1 MELYRVRRIGEA
13 DFGCE
18 ELPEGAPVLC
28 EVELEGLPGTDEAG
42 SAAAVL
48 APDAGLA
55 AQGIAEG
62 DVVLQSGD
70 SLQKGRPIRTSA
82 LIGLGALGILFGRK
96 MPGVQ
101 VVADEA
107 RAARYAAQPT
117 LCNGEACR
125 FAYCAPE
132 AGEPVDLIL
141 VAVKATGLDA
151 AIRDIAAFVG
161 PDTVIL
167 SVLNGITSEER
178 LDAAYPGHVLWSV
191 AIGMDAN
198 RSGRNL
204 IFQSPGK
211 IQFGERDG
219 SGTPRVAAVAQYL
232 TACGIENE
240 PCTDIL
246 YKQWHK
252 LMINVGLNQ
261 ASAAFGMT
269 YGGLAQDNAQ
279 RALMLSAMQE
289 VIRLANAEG
298 VPLPPD
304 DDVQWLAAPFPA
316 GQQAQH
322 GPGCGRPTPHRGGGV
337 FGGGPASVGQT
348 RPAHPGQRFLL
359 PGHPGHRG
367 RLGPELRPA
376 RARPGWGEPTDL
388 HRCTRKEPVL

>member
-48 APDAGLA
+48 APDASLA
-55 AQGIAEG
+55 VQGIAEG
-62 DVVLQSGD
+62 DVVLRSGD

-178 LDAAYPGHVLWSV
+178 LNAAYPGHVLWSV

-219 SGTPRVAAVAQYL
+219 SVTPRVAAVAQYL

-304 DDVQWLAAPFPA
+304 DDVRWLAGAIPRFRPDSKPSM
-316 GQQAQH
+316 GQDVDAR
-322 GPGCGRPTPHRGGGV
+322 RPTEVEEFSGV
-337 FGGGPASVGQT
+337 VRRLSARHGLPTPANDFFYRAIRAIEAGW
-348 RPAHPGQRFLL
+348 
-359 PGHPGHRG
+359 
-367 RLGPELRPA
+367 A
-376 RARPGWGEPTDL
+376 RN
-388 HRCTRKEPVL
+388 

>member
-48 APDAGLA
+48 APDASLA

-62 DVVLQSGD
+62 DVVLRSGD

-219 SGTPRVAAVAQYL
+219 SVTPRVAAVAQYL

-304 DDVQWLAAPFPA
+304 DDVRWLAGAIPRFRPDSKPSM
-316 GQQAQH
+316 GQDVDAH
-322 GPGCGRPTPHRGGGV
+322 RPTEVEEFSGV
-337 FGGGPASVGQT
+337 VRRLSARHGLPTPANDFFYRAIRAIEAGW
-348 RPAHPGQRFLL
+348 
-359 PGHPGHRG
+359 
-367 RLGPELRPA
+367 A
-376 RARPGWGEPTDL
+376 RN
-388 HRCTRKEPVL
+388 

>member
-48 APDAGLA
+48 APDASLA

-62 DVVLQSGD
+62 DVVLRSGD

-211 IQFGERDG
+211 IQFGEQDG
-219 SGTPRVAAVAQYL
+219 SVTPRVAAVAQYL

-304 DDVQWLAAPFPA
+304 DDVQWLAGAIPRFRPDSKPSM
-316 GQQAQH
+316 GQDVDAR
-322 GPGCGRPTPHRGGGV
+322 RPTEVEEFSGV
-337 FGGGPASVGQT
+337 VRRLSARHGLPTPANDFFYRAIRAIEAGW
-348 RPAHPGQRFLL
+348 
-359 PGHPGHRG
+359 
-367 RLGPELRPA
+367 A
-376 RARPGWGEPTDL
+376 RN
-388 HRCTRKEPVL
+388 

>member
-1 MELYRVRRIGEA
+1 M
-13 DFGCE
+13 
-18 ELPEGAPVLC
+18 VLR
-28 EVELEGLPGTDEAG
+28 
-42 SAAAVL
+42 
-48 APDAGLA
+48 
-55 AQGIAEG
+55 
-62 DVVLQSGD
+62 SGD

-151 AIRDIAAFVG
+151 AIRTSRRFVG

-219 SGTPRVAAVAQYL
+219 SVTPRVAAVGQYL

-298 VPLPPD
+298 VPLPPTTMSD
-304 DDVQWLAAPFPA
+304 GWRGPSPLPA

-322 GPGCGRPTPHRGGGV
+322 GPGCGRPPPHRGGGV

-348 RPAHPGQRFLL
+348 RPAHPGHDFFY
-359 PGHPGHRG
+359 
-367 RLGPELRPA
+367 
-376 RARPGWGEPTDL
+376 RAIRAIEAGW
-388 HRCTRKEPVL
+388 TRN

>member
-48 APDAGLA
+48 TPDASLA

-62 DVVLQSGD
+62 DVVLRSGD

-219 SGTPRVAAVAQYL
+219 SVTPRVAAVAQYL

-304 DDVQWLAAPFPA
+304 DDVRWLAGAIPRFRPDSKPSM
-316 GQQAQH
+316 GQDVDAR
-322 GPGCGRPTPHRGGGV
+322 RPTEVEEFSGV
-337 FGGGPASVGQT
+337 VRRLSARHGLPTPANDFFYRAIRAIEAGWT
-348 RPAHPGQRFLL
+348 RN
-359 PGHPGHRG
+359 
-367 RLGPELRPA
+367 
-376 RARPGWGEPTDL
+376 
-388 HRCTRKEPVL
+388 

>member
-48 APDAGLA
+48 APDASLA

-62 DVVLQSGD
+62 DVVLRSGD

-219 SGTPRVAAVAQYL
+219 SVTPRVAAVAQYL

-246 YKQWHK
+246 YKQWRK

-298 VPLPPD
+298 VPLPLD
-304 DDVQWLAAPFPA
+304 DDVRWLEGAIPRFRPDSKPSM
-316 GQQAQH
+316 GQDVDAR
-322 GPGCGRPTPHRGGGV
+322 RPTEVEEFSGV
-337 FGGGPASVGQT
+337 VRRLSARHGLPTPANDFFYRAIRAIEAGW
-348 RPAHPGQRFLL
+348 
-359 PGHPGHRG
+359 
-367 RLGPELRPA
+367 A
-376 RARPGWGEPTDL
+376 RN
-388 HRCTRKEPVL
+388 

>member
-48 APDAGLA
+48 APDASLA

-62 DVVLQSGD
+62 DVVLRSGD

-219 SGTPRVAAVAQYL
+219 SVTPRVAAVAQYL

-304 DDVQWLAAPFPA
+304 DDVQWLAGAIPRFRPDSKPSM
-316 GQQAQH
+316 GQDVDARHPTEVEEFSGVVRRLSARH
-322 GPGCGRPTPHRGGGV
+322 GLPTPANDFFYRAIRAIEAGW
-337 FGGGPASVGQT
+337 
-348 RPAHPGQRFLL
+348 
-359 PGHPGHRG
+359 
-367 RLGPELRPA
+367 A
-376 RARPGWGEPTDL
+376 RN
-388 HRCTRKEPVL
+388 

>member
-48 APDAGLA
+48 TPDASLA

-62 DVVLQSGD
+62 DVVLRSGD

-96 MPGVQ
+96 MPEVQ

-219 SGTPRVAAVAQYL
+219 SVTPRVAAVAQYL

-298 VPLPPD
+298 VPLPAD
-304 DDVQWLAAPFPA
+304 GDVKWLAGAIPRFKPDNKPSM
-316 GQQAQH
+316 GQDVDAR
-322 GPGCGRPTPHRGGGV
+322 RPTEVEEFSGV
-337 FGGGPASVGQT
+337 IRRLSKKHGLPTPANDFFYRAIRAIEAGW
-348 RPAHPGQRFLL
+348 
-359 PGHPGHRG
+359 
-367 RLGPELRPA
+367 A
-376 RARPGWGEPTDL
+376 RN
-388 HRCTRKEPVL
+388 

>member
-48 APDAGLA
+48 APDASLA

-62 DVVLQSGD
+62 DVVLRSGD

-117 LCNGEACR
+117 FCNGEACR

-219 SGTPRVAAVAQYL
+219 SVTPRVAAVAQYL

-304 DDVQWLAAPFPA
+304 DDVRWLAGAIPRFRPDSKPSM
-316 GQQAQH
+316 GQDVDAR
-322 GPGCGRPTPHRGGGV
+322 RPTEVEEFSGV
-337 FGGGPASVGQT
+337 VRRLSARHGLPTPANDFFYRAIRAIEAGW
-348 RPAHPGQRFLL
+348 
-359 PGHPGHRG
+359 
-367 RLGPELRPA
+367 A
-376 RARPGWGEPTDL
+376 RN
-388 HRCTRKEPVL
+388 

>member
-48 APDAGLA
+48 APDVNLA

-62 DVVLQSGD
+62 DVVLRSGD

-117 LCNGEACR
+117 LYNGEACR

-219 SGTPRVAAVAQYL
+219 SVTPRVAAVAQYL
-232 TACGIENE
+232 TGPGQRPAG
-240 PCTDIL
+240 PDAL
-246 YKQWHK
+246 GH
-252 LMINVGLNQ
+252 
-261 ASAAFGMT
+261 A
-269 YGGLAQDNAQ
+269 GGDPAGQ
-279 RALMLSAMQE
+279 RRRGA
-289 VIRLANAEG
+289 
-298 VPLPPD
+298 
-304 DDVQWLAAPFPA
+304 AAPRRRCPMAGGGHPPLPA

-322 GPGCGRPTPHRGGGV
+322 GPGCGRPPPHRGGGI
-337 FGGGPASVGQT
+337 FGGGPAPVGQT

-376 RARPGWGEPTDL
+376 RARPGLGEPTDL

>member
-1 MELYRVRRIGEA
+1 M
-13 DFGCE
+13 
-18 ELPEGAPVLC
+18 
-28 EVELEGLPGTDEAG
+28 
-42 SAAAVL
+42 L
-48 APDAGLA
+48 APDASLA

-62 DVVLQSGD
+62 DVVLRSGD

-101 VVADEA
+101 VVAAEA

-198 RSGRNL
+198 RVGRDL
-204 IFQSPGK
+204 VFKAPGR

-219 SGTPRVAAVAQYL
+219 RITPRVAAVAQYFA
-232 TACGIENE
+232 ACGIAGE

-269 YGGLAQDNAQ
+269 YGDLAKDTPQ
-279 RALMLSAMQE
+279 RAKMLQAMQE

-304 DDVQWLAAPFPA
+304 DDVVWLAGAIPSFKPDNRPSM
-316 GQQAQH
+316 GQDIQAR
-322 GPGCGRPTPHRGGGV
+322 RPTEVEEFAGTVRRLSQKHGLPT
-337 FGGGPASVGQT
+337 PANDIFY
-348 RPAHPGQRFLL
+348 QRIC
-359 PGHPGHRG
+359 
-367 RLGPELRPA
+367 A
-376 RARPGWGEPTDL
+376 ITAGWAAQP
-388 HRCTRKEPVL
+388 P

>member
-48 APDAGLA
+48 APDASLA

-62 DVVLQSGD
+62 DVVLRSGD

-151 AIRDIAAFVG
+151 AIRDIAAFVE

-219 SGTPRVAAVAQYL
+219 SVTPRMAAVAQYL

-304 DDVQWLAAPFPA
+304 DDVRWLAGAIPRFRPDSKPSM
-316 GQQAQH
+316 GQDVDAS
-322 GPGCGRPTPHRGGGV
+322 RPTEVEEFSGV
-337 FGGGPASVGQT
+337 VRRLSARHGLPTPANDFFYRAIRAIEAGW
-348 RPAHPGQRFLL
+348 
-359 PGHPGHRG
+359 
-367 RLGPELRPA
+367 A
-376 RARPGWGEPTDL
+376 RN
-388 HRCTRKEPVL
+388 

>member
-1 MELYRVRRIGEA
+1 MELYKVCRIDE
-13 DFGCE
+13 DDYGCE
-18 ELPEGAPVLC
+18 ELPEGEPVRCRVTLQ
-28 EVELEGLPGTDEAG
+28 GLPGPEGAEG
-42 SAAAVL
+42 SDAVL
-48 APDAGLA
+48 VPDADLA
-55 AQGIAEG
+55 AEGIEEG
-62 DVVLQSGD
+62 DTVLRQGGR
-70 SLQKGRPIRTSA
+70 LQKVRPIRTSA

-101 VVADEA
+101 VIADA
-107 RAARYAAQPT
+107 DRAARYAAEPT
-117 LCNGEACR
+117 LCNGEPCR
-125 FAYCAPE
+125 FACCAP
-132 AGEPVDLIL
+132 ADGRPVDLIL

-178 LDAAYPGHVLWSV
+178 LNAAYPGHVLWSV

-198 RSGRNL
+198 RTGRTL
-204 IFQSPGK
+204 VFKSAGK

-219 SGTPRVAAVAQYL
+219 SVTPRVAAVAQYL

-269 YGGLAQDNAQ
+269 YGGLAEDGAQ

-298 VPLPPD
+298 VPLPVD
-304 DDVQWLAAPFPA
+304 DDVTWLAGAVPRFKPDSKPSM
-316 GQQAQH
+316 GQDVDAH
-322 GPGCGRPTPHRGGGV
+322 RPTEVEEFAGV
-337 FGGGPASVGQT
+337 VRRLSRKHGLPTPANDY
-348 RPAHPGQRFLL
+348 FY
-359 PGHPGHRG
+359 
-367 RLGPELRPA
+367 
-376 RARPGWGEPTDL
+376 RAIRAIEAGWADA
-388 HRCTRKEPVL
+388 

>member
-42 SAAAVL
+42 SATAVL
-48 APDAGLA
+48 APDASLA

-62 DVVLQSGD
+62 DVVLRSGD

-167 SVLNGITSEER
+167 SVLNGITSEEQ

-219 SGTPRVAAVAQYL
+219 SVTPRVAAVAQYL

-304 DDVQWLAAPFPA
+304 DDVRWLAGAIPRFRPDSKPSM
-316 GQQAQH
+316 GQDVDAR
-322 GPGCGRPTPHRGGGV
+322 RPTEVEEFSGV
-337 FGGGPASVGQT
+337 VRRLSARHGLPTPANDFFYRAIRAIEAGW
-348 RPAHPGQRFLL
+348 
-359 PGHPGHRG
+359 
-367 RLGPELRPA
+367 A
-376 RARPGWGEPTDL
+376 RN
-388 HRCTRKEPVL
+388 

>member
-1 MELYRVRRIGEA
+1 MELYRVSRIGEA
-13 DFGCE
+13 DYGCE

-28 EVELEGLPGTDEAG
+28 EVELAGLPGTEGADGPTSVLVPDADLTARDIREGDTVLLAG
-42 SAAAVL
+42 SA
-48 APDAGLA
+48 
-55 AQGIAEG
+55 
-62 DVVLQSGD
+62 
-70 SLQKGRPIRTSA
+70 LQKGRPIRTSA

-96 MPGVQ
+96 MSGVQ
-101 VVADEA
+101 VIADKA

-117 LCNGEACR
+117 LCNGEECR
-125 FAYCAPE
+125 FAYCDPAD
-132 AGEPVDLIL
+132 GKPVDLIL
-141 VAVKATGLDA
+141 VAVKSTALDE
-151 AIRDIAAFVG
+151 AIRQIGAFVG

-178 LDAAYPGHVLWSV
+178 LEAAYPGHVLWSV

-198 RSGRNL
+198 RSGRTL
-204 IFQSPGK
+204 IFKSPGE

-219 SGTPRVAAVAQYL
+219 SITPRVAAVAQYL

-269 YGGLAQDNAQ
+269 YGGLAEDNAQ

-304 DDVQWLAAPFPA
+304 GDVKWLAGAIPRFKPDNKPSM
-316 GQQAQH
+316 GQDVDAH
-322 GPGCGRPTPHRGGGV
+322 RPTEVEEFSGV
-337 FGGGPASVGQT
+337 VRRLSQKHGLPTPAND
-348 RPAHPGQRFLL
+348 FFY
-359 PGHPGHRG
+359 
-367 RLGPELRPA
+367 
-376 RARPGWGEPTDL
+376 RAIRAIEAGWRD
-388 HRCTRKEPVL
+388 H

>member
-48 APDAGLA
+48 APDASLA

-62 DVVLQSGD
+62 DVVLRSGD

-219 SGTPRVAAVAQYL
+219 SVTPRVAAVAQYL

-269 YGGLAQDNAQ
+269 YGGLAQDNAK

-304 DDVQWLAAPFPA
+304 DDVRWLAGAIPRFRPDSKPSM
-316 GQQAQH
+316 GQDVDAR
-322 GPGCGRPTPHRGGGV
+322 RPTEVEEFSGV
-337 FGGGPASVGQT
+337 VRRLSARHGLPTPANDFFYRAIRAIEAGWT
-348 RPAHPGQRFLL
+348 RN
-359 PGHPGHRG
+359 
-367 RLGPELRPA
+367 
-376 RARPGWGEPTDL
+376 
-388 HRCTRKEPVL
+388 

>member
-1 MELYRVRRIGEA
+1 M
-13 DFGCE
+13 
-18 ELPEGAPVLC
+18 
-28 EVELEGLPGTDEAG
+28 
-42 SAAAVL
+42 
-48 APDAGLA
+48 
-55 AQGIAEG
+55 
-62 DVVLQSGD
+62 
-70 SLQKGRPIRTSA
+70 
-82 LIGLGALGILFGRK
+82 
-96 MPGVQ
+96 
-101 VVADEA
+101 
-107 RAARYAAQPT
+107 
-117 LCNGEACR
+117 
-125 FAYCAPE
+125 
-132 AGEPVDLIL
+132 
-141 VAVKATGLDA
+141 
-151 AIRDIAAFVG
+151 G

-219 SGTPRVAAVAQYL
+219 SVTPRVAAVAQYL

-304 DDVQWLAAPFPA
+304 DDVRWLAGAIPRFRPDSKPSM
-316 GQQAQH
+316 GQDVDAR
-322 GPGCGRPTPHRGGGV
+322 RPTEVEEFSGV
-337 FGGGPASVGQT
+337 VRRLSARHGLPTPANDFFYRAIRAIEAGW
-348 RPAHPGQRFLL
+348 
-359 PGHPGHRG
+359 
-367 RLGPELRPA
+367 A
-376 RARPGWGEPTDL
+376 RN
-388 HRCTRKEPVL
+388 

>member
-28 EVELEGLPGTDEAG
+28 EVELEGLPGTDEAD

-48 APDAGLA
+48 APDASLA
-55 AQGIAEG
+55 VQGIAEG
-62 DVVLQSGD
+62 DVVLRSGD

-219 SGTPRVAAVAQYL
+219 SVTPRVAAVAQYL

-304 DDVQWLAAPFPA
+304 DDVRWLAGAIPRFRPDSKPSM
-316 GQQAQH
+316 GQDVDA
-322 GPGCGRPTPHRGGGV
+322 CRPTEVEEFSGV
-337 FGGGPASVGQT
+337 VRRLSARHGLPTPANDFFYRAIRAIEAGW
-348 RPAHPGQRFLL
+348 
-359 PGHPGHRG
+359 
-367 RLGPELRPA
+367 A
-376 RARPGWGEPTDL
+376 RN
-388 HRCTRKEPVL
+388 